1 MREPYGSPPSSVVLA
16 RKTAHQPVPV
26 PPVSLGSR
34 RLRLRVI
41 RFPRGQPSPLGDQ
54 VPWGWAAPKSPLYGE
69 AGALLGSREIP
80 LKACPGLGT
89 PATPGTLALS
99 VAWMLPS
106 ASLTASAFA
115 TRNQISELILT
126 ACFLAM
132 YASHPPVARRMA
144 TRATGLPATALTG
157 LDLHQLDFNKRFR

>member
-1 MREPYGSPPSSVVLA
+1 MRE
-16 RKTAHQPVPV
+16 KQ
-26 PPVSLGSR
+26 
-34 RLRLRVI
+34 
-41 RFPRGQPSPLGDQ
+41 
-54 VPWGWAAPKSPLYGE
+54 
-69 AGALLGSREIP
+69 GALLGSREIP

-126 ACFLAM
+126 ACLLAV

>member
-1 MREPYGSPPSSVVLA
+1 MRRGFTPRSLKSASCRRRTRFSASIDRRVLTA
-16 RKTAHQPVPV
+16 RTSRPLKSASRHRTVRAKAITPTSCHGFHARIQP
-26 PPVSLGSR
+26 
-34 RLRLRVI
+34 
-41 RFPRGQPSPLGDQ
+41 QPS
-54 VPWGWAAPKSPLYGE
+54 
-69 AGALLGSREIP
+69 GSSYCGGQ
-80 LKACPGLGT
+80 CPGLGT